1 MISCLVARDR
11 PRWSTLRSKQTP
23 DAVLI
28 SVQVVQE
35 TAVGWLPCLSTHQ
48 GGVSS
53 SSGAGR
59 DEGPLLLVITGVQSR
74 GASSAAGTTHMSAQP
89 PAIPFVI
96 KYIRLAE

>member
-1 MISCLVARDR
+1 MVHAALQADTRCRVDQCSGCSRD
-11 PRWSTLRSKQTP
+11 SSGL
-23 DAVLI
+23 
-28 SVQVVQE
+28 
-35 TAVGWLPCLSTHQ
+35 LPCLSTHQ

-59 DEGPLLLVITGVQSR
+59 DEVLLVVTGVQSR